1 MLRLEADRQILIEH
15 RIVAQP
21 EKLVGDLVRWEYNPS
36 NFLGFEQ
43 LAAIC
48 ILLRQFRV
56 LRIGSKQGSV
66 SKWRTAEHLTG

>member
-1 MLRLEADRQILIEH
+1 LIEH
-15 RIVAQP
+15 RIEAKP
-21 EKLVGDLVRWEYNPS
+21 ENLVGDLVRWEYNPI

-56 LRIGSKQGSV
+56 LRIVLSKGQFPSGTPRS
-66 SKWRTAEHLTG
+66 T